1 MGFEVIY
8 KFFERLE
15 EGGYNKEEPKQFKKK
30 VGDPFEEVP
39 LENLA
44 GAIMAQLARRDIWIE
59 NVEVY
64 EYSKKQVTFRETK
77 GGIIVK
83 NKKFLVDTDAGNL
96 VVQDIQE
103 APVQNNYG
111 MMPVQPHEM
120 IPNERQQLP
129 NGVVSQAPFHPHNGN
144 QLRPIKWV
152 VFAPEL
158 PMMAEVKQ
166 KNLRFTMDKKYPV
179 FKEQQMPLGSAYTTL
194 DDTGREQL
202 ISDKYFVP
210 AETNLLLDREVGF
223 SETPRQRE
231 GGKLFWGNAVNED
244 NMPDVRR
251 R

>member
-8 KFFERLE
+8 KFHERLE
-15 EGGYNKEEPKQFKKK
+15 EGGYNKEETKQFKKK

-39 LENLA
+39 LEKLA
-44 GAIMAQLARRDIWIE
+44 GAIMAQLSRRDIWIE
-59 NVEVY
+59 DVEVY

-83 NKKFLVDTDAGNL
+83 NKKFLVDTDAGSL

-103 APVQNNYG
+103 APTHALANYQ
-111 MMPVQPHEM
+111 PQPHEL

-129 NGVVSQAPFHPHNGN
+129 QQANGAFHPHNGN
-144 QLRPIKWV
+144 QLRPIKWM

-179 FKEQQMPLGSAYTTL
+179 FKETPMPLGCAYTTL

-210 AETNLLLDREVGF
+210 AETNLVLDREIGF
-223 SETPRQRE
+223 SESPRQRD
-231 GGKLFWGNAVNED
+231 GGKLLWGNTVQED